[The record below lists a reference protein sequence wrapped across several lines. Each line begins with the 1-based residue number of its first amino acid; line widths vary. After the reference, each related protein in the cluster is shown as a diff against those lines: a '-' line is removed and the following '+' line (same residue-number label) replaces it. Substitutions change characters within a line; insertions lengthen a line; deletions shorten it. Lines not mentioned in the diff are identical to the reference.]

1 MLPALL
7 RLLHHNDK
15 EVLADACWAVS
26 YLTDGPNER
35 IEVVVQAGLV
45 PQLVQLLA
53 CSEIAIVVS
62 VVSCCVVPSR
72 GGKPCFLNS
81 NGKNLSR
88 IHTYCTLVLHNTSS
102 CILT

>member
-35 IEVVVQAGLV
+35 IELVVQAGLV

-53 CSEIAIVVS
+53 CVEIAIVVS
-62 VVSCCVVPSR
+62 GFLCWKIDWT
-72 GGKPCFLNS
+72 GGKLGNFALFDV
-81 NGKNLSR
+81 
-88 IHTYCTLVLHNTSS
+88 VLLQNVKFKG
-102 CILT
+102 

>member
-35 IEVVVQAGLV
+35 IELVVQAGLV

-53 CSEIAIVVS
+53 CVEIAIVVS
-62 VVSCCVVPSR
+62 GLLCWKIDWT
-72 GGKPCFLNS
+72 GGKLGNFALFDV
-81 NGKNLSR
+81 
-88 IHTYCTLVLHNTSS
+88 VLLQNVKFKG
-102 CILT
+102 